1 MPSREE
7 FIERHGEPDDRR
19 FSDPLPFV
27 FPPSVREV
35 TGSPDPPFE
44 AVVPSEELIDEN
56 EEEE

>member
-7 FIERHGEPDDRR
+7 LIEEFGEPDDSR

-27 FPPSVREV
+27 FSPRVRERA
-35 TGSPDPPFE
+35 GLPDPPHE
-44 AVVPSEELIDEN
+44 AVEPSDELVDEN